1 MKVKYLFTLV
11 RGEALRQFDL
21 LYAEMENKDIS
32 SNVDYLLKGLAWYFF
47 SVDLLSKQNRAMR
60 RCMIKPHRFKVKRY
74 AARLSYLND
83 YLASFTGSTMTDKI
97 GFTELN
103 DILLNSMPNSWP
115 KQVYVQ
121 GLY

>member
-1 MKVKYLFTLV
+1 MV
-11 RGEALRQFDL
+11 
-21 LYAEMENKDIS
+21 
-32 SNVDYLLKGLAWYFF
+32 FF
-47 SVDLLSKQNRAMR
+47 SVDLLSKQNHAMR
-60 RCMIKPHRFKVKRY
+60 RCMKKTHRFKVKRY

-103 DILLNSMPNSWP
+103 DILLNSTPNSWP

-121 GLY
+121 GFYCKSIYFIKSVNMFELMEISESIYKGVVTPYY